1 MNKQGLVCLSVMGR
15 DPVELANLVAPV
27 ADRVDLVEVR
37 LDGMVVPD
45 VRGCLELIGK
55 PLLFT
60 NRPVWEGGGF
70 EGGEEERLEPLLDA
84 VRCGAAFVD
93 LELRADTHLRD
104 RLLAEI
110 GPGQTRLILSW
121 HDFQGTPPADEL
133 SGILDRMHSSGA
145 HIGKIVT
152 TARTPAD
159 TVRALALL
167 GTAAELRFPLS
178 CFCMGGPGRISRL
191 ATLYLGGCMSYV
203 TAAAGRATAP
213 GQLTAAQL
221 HQLRDILDHAH

>member
-1 MNKQGLVCLSVMGR
+1 MSEGLVCLSVMGQ
-15 DPVELANLVAPV
+15 DPDELAALVAPV
-27 ADRVDLVEVR
+27 ADRIDLVEVR
-37 LDGMVVPD
+37 LDGMAVPD
-45 VRGCLELIGK
+45 VRGCLERIGR

-70 EGGEEERLEPLLDA
+70 AGDEEQRLEPLLDA
-84 VRCGAAFVD
+84 VRSGAAFVD
-93 LELRADTHLRD
+93 LELRADTRLRD

-121 HDFQGTPPADEL
+121 HDFQGTPPADKLNE
-133 SGILDRMHSSGA
+133 ILTRMHSSGA

-159 TVRALALL
+159 TVRTLALL
-167 GTAAELRFPLS
+167 GAAADLRFPLS

-191 ATLYLGGCMSYV
+191 ASLYLGGCMSYV
-203 TAAAGRATAP
+203 TATADRATAP